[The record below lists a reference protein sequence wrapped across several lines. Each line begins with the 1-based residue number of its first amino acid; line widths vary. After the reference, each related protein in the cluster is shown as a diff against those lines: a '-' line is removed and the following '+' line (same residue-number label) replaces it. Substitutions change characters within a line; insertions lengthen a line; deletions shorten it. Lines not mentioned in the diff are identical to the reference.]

1 MSLSCPKC
9 GAQIDQDFGLV
20 NCPGCATVLSVDV
33 DGQIHVPSETH
44 VTIEYQSEQAAGQFE
59 GLPLQEDQSIVE
71 VPHVEE
77 ASAAEPSSDE
87 PLADQMSQVI
97 NAENSDSL
105 HDGYTQQ
112 EPTEQDSTES
122 TYEQS
127 AIDQSAG
134 EPSINEQAVNVQP
147 AQESS
152 EEPVNTEFQS
162 IFPEE
167 NQPEDDQVI
176 EEPQSSAKM
185 IQEIRDYGNS
195 ETGANPLSYSII
207 IEGLDYSEIREKL
220 REVLDDPK
228 MKWDVDEIMARVR
241 GGRLVL
247 DNLNPVKASILVR
260 RIMPLKMKFTWSQH
274 VYS

>member
-59 GLPLQEDQSIVE
+59 GLPLQEDQSVVDAPQFE
-71 VPHVEE
+71 ESHAQDPSVEE
-77 ASAAEPSSDE
+77 PV
-87 PLADQMSQVI
+87 ADQVNQVI
-97 NAENSDSL
+97 SAENSDFL

-112 EPTEQDSTES
+112 EPTEQDSAES
-122 TYEQS
+122 TYEQPLD
-127 AIDQSAG
+127 AQPTQ
-134 EPSINEQAVNVQP
+134 EPSE
-147 AQESS
+147 ES
-152 EEPVNTEFQS
+152 VNTEFQS
-162 IFPEE
+162 VFPEE
-167 NQPEDDQVI
+167 NQTEEEQAA
-176 EEPQSSAKM
+176 EEPQSAAQ
-185 IQEIRDYGNS
+185 IIREIRDYGNS

-207 IEGLDYSEIREKL
+207 IEGLDYTEIREKL

-228 MKWDVDEIMARVR
+228 MRWNVDEIMARVR

-260 RIMPLKMKFTWSQH
+260 RIMPLKIKFTWSQH